1 MVVDNAPVSGH
12 IEAAPVGEIWLV
24 MREFRSPCNS
34 GRTGPFVYSLFNGP
48 GNLMQVASGTLVL
61 VVLTK

>member
-34 GRTGPFVYSLFNGP
+34 GRTGPFVYSLFNGL
-48 GNLMQVASGTLVL
+48 GNLM
-61 VVLTK
+61 